1 MVPECSAA
9 PELAGT
15 DRARLE
21 AYVYTDPMQL
31 HTARLCLDCQ
41 EVHEAGACPIC
52 GSESFAYIMRWIPAP
67 ERRLTARPERP
78 PNDVETYRQLL
89 AADAASPKTHQWL
102 KRGAVV
108 AAAVT
113 VAGWLFRPPSKKAPP
128 ARGASNATPREPE
141 RQS

>member
-1 MVPECSAA
+1 
-9 PELAGT
+9 
-15 DRARLE
+15 
-21 AYVYTDPMQL
+21 MQL

-52 GSESFAYIMRWIPAP
+52 GSESFAFITRWIPAP
-67 ERRLTARPERP
+67 ERRVTTRPAPP

-89 AADAASPKTHQWL
+89 AADAAPPRTHQWL

-108 AAAVT
+108 AAAIT
-113 VAGWLFRPPSKKAPP
+113 VAGWLFRPAVKKAPASGGP
-128 ARGASNATPREPE
+128 ANATPPREPE

>member
-1 MVPECSAA
+1 VSVGLRLSWLA
-9 PELAGT
+9 PIVRPSVRT
-15 DRARLE
+15 
-21 AYVYTDPMQL
+21 VYTDPMQL

-52 GSESFAYIMRWIPAP
+52 GSESFAFITRWIPAP
-67 ERRLTARPERP
+67 ERRVTVRPERA
-78 PNDVETYRQLL
+78 PNDVDTYRQLL
-89 AADAASPKTHQWL
+89 AADAAPPKTHQWL

-113 VAGWLFRPPSKKAPP
+113 VAGWLFRPAPKKAR
-128 ARGASNATPREPE
+128 AGRGSANATSPREPE